1 MAVRRRALIERIC
14 RTLCEIHAL
23 SADELHEGKPMWE
36 IYRDQAERIMDGSG
50 IRALVGVVR
59 NAADD
64 RATPERVRQELKGA
78 LEAFGA

>member
-1 MAVRRRALIERIC
+1 
-14 RTLCEIHAL
+14 
-23 SADELHEGKPMWE
+23 MWE
-36 IYRDQAERIMDGSG
+36 FYRDEAERITEGSG

-64 RATPERVRQELKGA
+64 PATPEKVRQELKGA